1 MSFVRVFQDTTEK
14 QTRRDIKEEQI
25 NNNSKGRR
33 KSKDRWVCDEHDAKS
48 SAPYS
53 KTTFKVTLGA

>member
-33 KSKDRWVCDEHDAKS
+33 KSKDR
-48 SAPYS
+48 
-53 KTTFKVTLGA
+53 